1 MNNKLYV
8 LCKIVLTINVI
19 ASFLLFGMPKF
30 LTCEHHFIDPSRETE
45 AYLSRQDLVL
55 TDTDGNEISIPKGT
69 RFYLDYIDYL
79 TRTIDVF
86 EPAENDNTL
95 SVLTEEPNARFE
107 ISVEEL
113 EDPDKFENITELYMQ
128 ELDEKRREG
137 EAEFDKYMMRKRLWF
152 FFPAEHLLHYMVGLL
167 FAGISFAVGV
177 ALYKNRYNVKG
188 NTVFFSVLSLIK
200 IAGIVYFYLHPIFCL

>member
-30 LTCEHHFIDPSRETE
+30 LTCEHHFIGLIENCD

-55 TDTDGNEISIPKGT
+55 TDAEGNEISILKDTRVYIHHFYGDDVSIIGGT
-69 RFYLDYIDYL
+69 
-79 TRTIDVF
+79 
-86 EPAENDNTL
+86 EPEVKTVSAW
-95 SVLTEEPNARFE
+95 TEEPHARFD
-107 ISVEEL
+107 ISIEEL
-113 EDPDKFENITELYMQ
+113 EDPDKFENVSDLYKQ
-128 ELDEKRREG
+128 EQDEKRREG
-137 EAEFDKYMMRKRLWF
+137 EAEFNKYMMRKRLWF

-167 FAGISFAVGV
+167 FAGISFAVGI

-188 NTVFFSVLSLIK
+188 NIVFFSALSLIK
-200 IAGIVYFYLHPIFCL
+200 IAGIVYFYLHPVFCL

>member
-30 LTCEHHFIDPSRETE
+30 LTCEHHFIGIIGNYD

-55 TDTDGNEISIPKGT
+55 TDAEGNEISILKDTRVYIHHFYGDDVSIIGGT
-69 RFYLDYIDYL
+69 
-79 TRTIDVF
+79 
-86 EPAENDNTL
+86 EPEVKTVSAW
-95 SVLTEEPNARFE
+95 TEEPHARFD
-107 ISVEEL
+107 ISIEEL
-113 EDPDKFENITELYMQ
+113 EDPEKFENVSDLYKQ
-128 ELDEKRREG
+128 EQDEKRREG
-137 EAEFDKYMMRKRLWF
+137 EAEFNKYMMRKRLWF

-167 FAGISFAVGV
+167 FAGISFAVGI

-200 IAGIVYFYLHPIFCL
+200 IAGIVYFYLHPVFCL

>member
-30 LTCEHHFIDPSRETE
+30 LTCEHHFIGLIENCD

-55 TDTDGNEISIPKGT
+55 TDAEGNEISILKDTRVYIHHFYGDDVSIIGGT
-69 RFYLDYIDYL
+69 
-79 TRTIDVF
+79 
-86 EPAENDNTL
+86 EPEVKTVSAW
-95 SVLTEEPNARFE
+95 TEEPHARFE
-107 ISVEEL
+107 ISIEEL
-113 EDPDKFENITELYMQ
+113 EDPEKFENISDLYKQ
-128 ELDEKRREG
+128 EQDEKRREG
-137 EAEFDKYMMRKRLWF
+137 EAEFNKYMMRKRLWF
-152 FFPAEHLLHYMVGLL
+152 FFPAEHLLHYLVGLL
-167 FAGISFAVGV
+167 FAVLSFAIGI

-200 IAGIVYFYLHPIFCL
+200 IAGIVYFYLHPVFCL

>member
-30 LTCEHHFIDPSRETE
+30 LTCEHHFIGLIENCD

-55 TDTDGNEISIPKGT
+55 TDAEGNEISILKDTRVYIHHFYGDDVSIIGGT
-69 RFYLDYIDYL
+69 
-79 TRTIDVF
+79 
-86 EPAENDNTL
+86 EPEVKTVSAW
-95 SVLTEEPNARFE
+95 TEEPHARFE
-107 ISVEEL
+107 ISIEEL
-113 EDPDKFENITELYMQ
+113 EDPEKFENISELYKQ
-128 ELDEKRREG
+128 EQDEKRREG
-137 EAEFDKYMMRKRLWF
+137 EAEFNKYMMRKRLWF

-167 FAGISFAVGV
+167 FAGISFAVGI

-200 IAGIVYFYLHPIFCL
+200 IAGIVYFYIHPIFCL

>member
-30 LTCEHHFIDPSRETE
+30 LTCEHHFIGLIENCD

-55 TDTDGNEISIPKGT
+55 TDAEGNEISILKDTRVYIHHFYGDDVSIIGGT
-69 RFYLDYIDYL
+69 
-79 TRTIDVF
+79 
-86 EPAENDNTL
+86 EPEVKTVSAW
-95 SVLTEEPNARFE
+95 TEEPHARFE
-107 ISVEEL
+107 ISIEEL
-113 EDPDKFENITELYMQ
+113 EDPEKYENISELYKQ
-128 ELDEKRREG
+128 EQDEKRREG
-137 EAEFDKYMMRKRLWF
+137 EAEFNKYMMRKRLWF

-167 FAGISFAVGV
+167 FAGISFAVGI

>member
-30 LTCEHHFIDPSRETE
+30 LTCEHHFIGLIENCD
-45 AYLSRQDLVL
+45 AYLSQEDLIL
-55 TDTDGNEISIPKGT
+55 TDAEGNEISILKDTRVYIHHFYGDDVSIIGGT
-69 RFYLDYIDYL
+69 
-79 TRTIDVF
+79 
-86 EPAENDNTL
+86 EPEVKTVSAW
-95 SVLTEEPNARFE
+95 TEEPHARFE
-107 ISVEEL
+107 ISIEEL
-113 EDPDKFENITELYMQ
+113 EDPEKFENVSDLYKQ
-128 ELDEKRREG
+128 EQDEKRREG

-167 FAGISFAVGV
+167 FAGISLAVGI

-188 NTVFFSVLSLIK
+188 NTVFFSALSLIK
-200 IAGIVYFYLHPIFCL
+200 IAGIVYFYLHPVFCL

>member
-30 LTCEHHFIDPSRETE
+30 LTCEHHFIGIIGNYD

-55 TDTDGNEISIPKGT
+55 TDAEGNEISILKDTRVYIHHFYGDDVSIIGGT
-69 RFYLDYIDYL
+69 ESEVK
-79 TRTIDVF
+79 TVS
-86 EPAENDNTL
+86 AW
-95 SVLTEEPNARFE
+95 TEEPHARFE
-107 ISVEEL
+107 ISIEEL
-113 EDPDKFENITELYMQ
+113 EDPEKFENVSDLYKQ
-128 ELDEKRREG
+128 EQDEKRREG

-152 FFPAEHLLHYMVGLL
+152 FFPAEHLINFMVGLL
-167 FAGISFAVGV
+167 FAGLSFAIGI

-200 IAGIVYFYLHPIFCL
+200 IVGIVYFYIHPIFCL

>member
-30 LTCEHHFIDPSRETE
+30 LTCEHHFIGIIGNYD

-55 TDTDGNEISIPKGT
+55 TDAEGNEISILKDTRVYIHHFYGDDVSIIGGT
-69 RFYLDYIDYL
+69 ESEVK
-79 TRTIDVF
+79 TVS
-86 EPAENDNTL
+86 AW
-95 SVLTEEPNARFE
+95 TEEPHARFE
-107 ISVEEL
+107 ISIEEL
-113 EDPDKFENITELYMQ
+113 EDPEKFENVSDLYKQ
-128 ELDEKRREG
+128 EQDEKRREG

-152 FFPAEHLLHYMVGLL
+152 FFPAEHLINFMVGLL
-167 FAGISFAVGV
+167 FAGLSFAIGI

-200 IAGIVYFYLHPIFCL
+200 IAGIVYFYIHPIFCL

>member
-30 LTCEHHFIDPSRETE
+30 LTCEHHFIGLIENCD

-55 TDTDGNEISIPKGT
+55 TDAEGNEISILKDTRVYIHHFYGDDVSIIGGT
-69 RFYLDYIDYL
+69 
-79 TRTIDVF
+79 
-86 EPAENDNTL
+86 EPEVKTVSAW
-95 SVLTEEPNARFE
+95 TEEPHARFD
-107 ISVEEL
+107 ISIEEL
-113 EDPDKFENITELYMQ
+113 EDPDKFENISELYKQ
-128 ELDEKRREG
+128 EQDEKRREG

-152 FFPAEHLLHYMVGLL
+152 FFPAEHLINFMVGLL
-167 FAGISFAVGV
+167 FAVLSFAIGI

-200 IAGIVYFYLHPIFCL
+200 IAGIVYFYIHPIFCS

>member
-30 LTCEHHFIDPSRETE
+30 LTCEHHFIGLIENCD

-55 TDTDGNEISIPKGT
+55 TDAEGNEISILKDTRVYIHHFYGDDVSIIGGT
-69 RFYLDYIDYL
+69 
-79 TRTIDVF
+79 
-86 EPAENDNTL
+86 EPEVKTVSAW
-95 SVLTEEPNARFE
+95 TEEPHSRFE
-107 ISVEEL
+107 ISIEEL
-113 EDPDKFENITELYMQ
+113 EDPEKFENISELYKQ
-128 ELDEKRREG
+128 EQDEKRREG
-137 EAEFDKYMMRKRLWF
+137 EAEFNKYMMRKRLWF

-167 FAGISFAVGV
+167 FAGISFAVGI

-188 NTVFFSVLSLIK
+188 NTVFFSVLSLLK
-200 IAGIVYFYLHPIFCL
+200 IAGIVYFYLHPVFCL

>member
-30 LTCEHHFIDPSRETE
+30 LTCEHHFIGLIENCD

-55 TDTDGNEISIPKGT
+55 TDAEGNEISILKDTRVYIHHFYGDDVSIIGGT
-69 RFYLDYIDYL
+69 
-79 TRTIDVF
+79 
-86 EPAENDNTL
+86 EPEVKTVSAW
-95 SVLTEEPNARFE
+95 TEEPHARFE
-107 ISVEEL
+107 ISIEEL
-113 EDPDKFENITELYMQ
+113 EDPDKFENISELYKQ
-128 ELDEKRREG
+128 EQDEKRREG

-152 FFPAEHLLHYMVGLL
+152 FFPAEHLINFMVGLL
-167 FAGISFAVGV
+167 FAGISFAIGI

-200 IAGIVYFYLHPIFCL
+200 IAGIVYFYIHPIFCL

>member
-30 LTCEHHFIDPSRETE
+30 LTCEHHFIGLIENCD

-55 TDTDGNEISIPKGT
+55 TDAEGNEISILKDTRVYIHHFYGDDVSIIGGT
-69 RFYLDYIDYL
+69 
-79 TRTIDVF
+79 
-86 EPAENDNTL
+86 EPEVKTVSAW
-95 SVLTEEPNARFE
+95 TEEPHARFD
-107 ISVEEL
+107 ISIEEL
-113 EDPDKFENITELYMQ
+113 EDPEKFENISELYKQ
-128 ELDEKRREG
+128 EQDEKRREG
-137 EAEFDKYMMRKRLWF
+137 EAEFNKYMMRKRLWF

-167 FAGISFAVGV
+167 FAGISFAVGI

-188 NTVFFSVLSLIK
+188 NTVFFSALSLIK
-200 IAGIVYFYLHPIFCL
+200 IAGIVYFYLHPVFCL

>member
-1 MNNKLYV
+1 MSNKLYV

-30 LTCEHHFIDPSRETE
+30 LTCEHHFIGIIGNYD

-55 TDTDGNEISIPKGT
+55 TDAEGNEISILKDTRVYIHHFFGDDVSIIGGT
-69 RFYLDYIDYL
+69 
-79 TRTIDVF
+79 
-86 EPAENDNTL
+86 EPEVKTVSAW
-95 SVLTEEPNARFE
+95 TEEPHARFE

-113 EDPDKFENITELYMQ
+113 EDPDKFENISELYKQ
-128 ELDEKRREG
+128 EQDEKRREG
-137 EAEFDKYMMRKRLWF
+137 EAEFNKYMMRKRLWF

-167 FAGISFAVGV
+167 FAGISFAVGI

-188 NTVFFSVLSLIK
+188 NTVFFSVLSLLK
-200 IAGIVYFYLHPIFCL
+200 IAGIVYFYLHPVFCL

>member
-30 LTCEHHFIDPSRETE
+30 LTCEHHFIGLIENCD

-55 TDTDGNEISIPKGT
+55 TDAEGNEISILKDTRVYIHHFYGDDVSIIGGT
-69 RFYLDYIDYL
+69 
-79 TRTIDVF
+79 
-86 EPAENDNTL
+86 EPEVKTVSAW
-95 SVLTEEPNARFE
+95 TEEPHARFE
-107 ISVEEL
+107 ISIEEL
-113 EDPDKFENITELYMQ
+113 EDPDKFENISELYKQ
-128 ELDEKRREG
+128 EQDEKRREG
-137 EAEFDKYMMRKRLWF
+137 EAEFNKYMMRKRLWF

-167 FAGISFAVGV
+167 FAGISFAVGI

-188 NTVFFSVLSLIK
+188 NIVFFSALSLIK
-200 IAGIVYFYLHPIFCL
+200 IAGIVYFYLHPVFCL

>member
-30 LTCEHHFIDPSRETE
+30 LTCEHHFIGLIENCD

-55 TDTDGNEISIPKGT
+55 TDAEGNEISILKDTRVYIHHFYGDDVSIIGGT
-69 RFYLDYIDYL
+69 
-79 TRTIDVF
+79 
-86 EPAENDNTL
+86 EPEVKTVSAW
-95 SVLTEEPNARFE
+95 TEEPHARFE
-107 ISVEEL
+107 ISIEEL
-113 EDPDKFENITELYMQ
+113 EDPEKFENVSDLYKQ
-128 ELDEKRREG
+128 EQDEKRREG

-152 FFPAEHLLHYMVGLL
+152 FFPAEHLINFMVGLL
-167 FAGISFAVGV
+167 FAGLSFAIGI

-188 NTVFFSVLSLIK
+188 NTVFFSFLSLIK
-200 IAGIVYFYLHPIFCL
+200 IAGIVYFYLHPVFCL

>member
-30 LTCEHHFIDPSRETE
+30 LTCEHHFIGLIENCD

-55 TDTDGNEISIPKGT
+55 TDAEGNEISILKDTRVYIHHFYGDDVSIIGGT
-69 RFYLDYIDYL
+69 
-79 TRTIDVF
+79 
-86 EPAENDNTL
+86 EPEVKTVSAW
-95 SVLTEEPNARFE
+95 TEEPHARFE
-107 ISVEEL
+107 ISIEEL
-113 EDPDKFENITELYMQ
+113 EDPDKFENISELYKQ
-128 ELDEKRREG
+128 EQDEKRREG
-137 EAEFDKYMMRKRLWF
+137 EAEFNKYMMRKRLWF

-167 FAGISFAVGV
+167 FAGISFAVGI

-188 NTVFFSVLSLIK
+188 NTVFFSVLSLLK
-200 IAGIVYFYLHPIFCL
+200 IAGIVYFYLHPVFCL

>member
-30 LTCEHHFIDPSRETE
+30 LTCEHHFIGLIENCD

-55 TDTDGNEISIPKGT
+55 TDAEGNEISILKDTRVYIHHFYGDDVSIIGGT
-69 RFYLDYIDYL
+69 
-79 TRTIDVF
+79 
-86 EPAENDNTL
+86 EPEVKTVSAW
-95 SVLTEEPNARFE
+95 TEEPHARFE
-107 ISVEEL
+107 ISIEEL
-113 EDPDKFENITELYMQ
+113 EDPEKFENVSDLYKQ
-128 ELDEKRREG
+128 EQDEKRREG
-137 EAEFDKYMMRKRLWF
+137 EAEFNKYMMRKRLWF

-167 FAGISFAVGV
+167 FAGISFAVGI

-188 NTVFFSVLSLIK
+188 NIVFFSALSLIK
-200 IAGIVYFYLHPIFCL
+200 IAGIVYFYIHPIFCL

>member
-30 LTCEHHFIDPSRETE
+30 LTCEHHFIGLIENCD

-55 TDTDGNEISIPKGT
+55 TDAEGNEISILKDTRVYIHHFYGDDVSIIGGT
-69 RFYLDYIDYL
+69 
-79 TRTIDVF
+79 
-86 EPAENDNTL
+86 EPEVKTVSAW
-95 SVLTEEPNARFE
+95 TEEPHARFE
-107 ISVEEL
+107 ISIEEL
-113 EDPDKFENITELYMQ
+113 EDPGKFENVSDLYKQ
-128 ELDEKRREG
+128 EQDEKRREG

-152 FFPAEHLLHYMVGLL
+152 FFPAEHLINFIVGLL
-167 FAGISFAVGV
+167 FAGLSFAIGI

-200 IAGIVYFYLHPIFCL
+200 IAGIVYFYIHPIFCL

>member
-30 LTCEHHFIDPSRETE
+30 LTCEHHFIGLIDNCD

-55 TDTDGNEISIPKGT
+55 TDAEGNEISILKDTRVYIHHFYGDDVSIIGGT
-69 RFYLDYIDYL
+69 
-79 TRTIDVF
+79 
-86 EPAENDNTL
+86 EPEVKTVSAW
-95 SVLTEEPNARFE
+95 TEEPHARFD
-107 ISVEEL
+107 ISIEEL
-113 EDPDKFENITELYMQ
+113 EDPEKFENVSDLYKQ
-128 ELDEKRREG
+128 EQDEKRREG
-137 EAEFDKYMMRKRLWF
+137 EAEFNKYMMRKRLWF

-167 FAGISFAVGV
+167 FAGISVAVGI

-188 NTVFFSVLSLIK
+188 NTMFFSALSLIK
-200 IAGIVYFYLHPIFCL
+200 IAGIVYFYLHPVFCL

>member
-30 LTCEHHFIDPSRETE
+30 LTCEHHFIGLIENCD

-55 TDTDGNEISIPKGT
+55 TDAEGNEISILKDTRVYIHHFYGDDVSIIGGT
-69 RFYLDYIDYL
+69 
-79 TRTIDVF
+79 
-86 EPAENDNTL
+86 EPEVKTVSAW
-95 SVLTEEPNARFE
+95 TEEPHARFE
-107 ISVEEL
+107 ISIEEL
-113 EDPDKFENITELYMQ
+113 EDPDKFENISELYKQ
-128 ELDEKRREG
+128 EQDEKRREG
-137 EAEFDKYMMRKRLWF
+137 ESEFNKYMMRKRLWF

-167 FAGISFAVGV
+167 FAGISFAVGI

-188 NTVFFSVLSLIK
+188 NIVFFSALSLIK

>member
-30 LTCEHHFIDPSRETE
+30 LTCEHHFIGLIENCD

-55 TDTDGNEISIPKGT
+55 TDAEGNEISILKDTRVYIHHFYGDDVSIIGGT
-69 RFYLDYIDYL
+69 
-79 TRTIDVF
+79 
-86 EPAENDNTL
+86 EPEVKTVSAW
-95 SVLTEEPNARFE
+95 TEEPHARFD
-107 ISVEEL
+107 ISIEEL
-113 EDPDKFENITELYMQ
+113 EDPEKFENVSDLYKQ
-128 ELDEKRREG
+128 EQDEKRREG
-137 EAEFDKYMMRKRLWF
+137 EAEFNKYMMRKRLWF

-167 FAGISFAVGV
+167 FAGLSFAVGV

-188 NTVFFSVLSLIK
+188 NTVFFSVLSSIK
-200 IAGIVYFYLHPIFCL
+200 IAGIVYFYLHPVFCL

>member
-30 LTCEHHFIDPSRETE
+30 LTCEHHFIGLIENCD

-55 TDTDGNEISIPKGT
+55 TDAEGNEISVLKDTRVYIHHFYGDDVSIIGGT
-69 RFYLDYIDYL
+69 
-79 TRTIDVF
+79 
-86 EPAENDNTL
+86 EPEVKTVSAW
-95 SVLTEEPNARFE
+95 TEEPHARFE
-107 ISVEEL
+107 ISIEEL
-113 EDPDKFENITELYMQ
+113 EDPEKFEIVSDLYKQ
-128 ELDEKRREG
+128 EQDEKRREG

-152 FFPAEHLLHYMVGLL
+152 FFPAEHLINFMVGLL
-167 FAGISFAVGV
+167 FAGISFAIGI

-200 IAGIVYFYLHPIFCL
+200 IAGIVYFYIHPIFCL

>member
-30 LTCEHHFIDPSRETE
+30 LTCEHHFIGLIENCD

-55 TDTDGNEISIPKGT
+55 TDAEGNEISILKDT
-69 RFYLDYIDYL
+69 RVYIHHFYGD
-79 TRTIDVF
+79 DVSIIGGN
-86 EPAENDNTL
+86 EPEVKTVSAW
-95 SVLTEEPNARFE
+95 TEEPHARFE

-113 EDPDKFENITELYMQ
+113 EDPEKFENISELYKQ
-128 ELDEKRREG
+128 EQDEKRREG
-137 EAEFDKYMMRKRLWF
+137 EAEFNKYMMRKRLWF

-167 FAGISFAVGV
+167 FAGISFAVGI

-188 NTVFFSVLSLIK
+188 NIVFFSALSLIK
-200 IAGIVYFYLHPIFCL
+200 IAGIVYFYIHPIFCL

>member
-30 LTCEHHFIDPSRETE
+30 LTCEHHFIGLIENCD

-55 TDTDGNEISIPKGT
+55 TDAEGNEISILKDTRVYIHHFYGDDVSIIGGT
-69 RFYLDYIDYL
+69 
-79 TRTIDVF
+79 
-86 EPAENDNTL
+86 EPEVKTVSAW
-95 SVLTEEPNARFE
+95 TEEPHARFE
-107 ISVEEL
+107 ISIEEL
-113 EDPDKFENITELYMQ
+113 EDPDKFENISELYKQ
-128 ELDEKRREG
+128 EQDEKRREG
-137 EAEFDKYMMRKRLWF
+137 EAEFNKYMMRKRLWF

-167 FAGISFAVGV
+167 FAGISFAVGI

-188 NTVFFSVLSLIK
+188 NIVFFSALSLIK
-200 IAGIVYFYLHPIFCL
+200 IAGIVYFYIHPIFCL

>member
-30 LTCEHHFIDPSRETE
+30 LTCEHHFIGLIENCD

-55 TDTDGNEISIPKGT
+55 TDAEGNEISILKDTRVYIHHFYGDDVSIIGGT
-69 RFYLDYIDYL
+69 
-79 TRTIDVF
+79 
-86 EPAENDNTL
+86 EPEVKTVSAW
-95 SVLTEEPNARFE
+95 TEEPHARFE
-107 ISVEEL
+107 ISIEEL
-113 EDPDKFENITELYMQ
+113 EDPEKFENISELYKQ
-128 ELDEKRREG
+128 EQDEKRREG
-137 EAEFDKYMMRKRLWF
+137 EEEFNKYMMRKRLWF

-167 FAGISFAVGV
+167 FAGISFAVGI

-188 NTVFFSVLSLIK
+188 NTVFFSALSLIK
-200 IAGIVYFYLHPIFCL
+200 IAGIVYFYIHPIFCL

>member
-30 LTCEHHFIDPSRETE
+30 LTCEHHFIGLIENCD

-55 TDTDGNEISIPKGT
+55 TDAEGNEISILKDTRVFIHHFYGDDVSIIGGT
-69 RFYLDYIDYL
+69 
-79 TRTIDVF
+79 
-86 EPAENDNTL
+86 EPEVKTV
-95 SVLTEEPNARFE
+95 SVWTEEPHARFE

-113 EDPDKFENITELYMQ
+113 EDPDKFENISELYKQ
-128 ELDEKRREG
+128 EQDEKRREG

-167 FAGISFAVGV
+167 FAGISFAVGI

-188 NTVFFSVLSLIK
+188 NTVFFSVLSLLK
-200 IAGIVYFYLHPIFCL
+200 IAGIVYFYLHPVFCL

>member
-30 LTCEHHFIDPSRETE
+30 LTCEHHFIGLIENCD

-55 TDTDGNEISIPKGT
+55 TDAEGNEISILKDTRVYIHHFYGDDVSIIGGT
-69 RFYLDYIDYL
+69 
-79 TRTIDVF
+79 
-86 EPAENDNTL
+86 EPEVKTVSAW
-95 SVLTEEPNARFE
+95 TEEPHARFE
-107 ISVEEL
+107 ISIEEL
-113 EDPDKFENITELYMQ
+113 EDPEKFENISELYKQ
-128 ELDEKRREG
+128 EQDEKRREG
-137 EAEFDKYMMRKRLWF
+137 EAEFNKYMMRKRLWF

-167 FAGISFAVGV
+167 FAGISFAVGI

-200 IAGIVYFYLHPIFCL
+200 IAGIVYFYLHPVFCL

>member
-30 LTCEHHFIDPSRETE
+30 LTCEHHFIGIIGNYD

-55 TDTDGNEISIPKGT
+55 TDAEGNEISILKDTRVYIHHFYGDDVSIIGGT
-69 RFYLDYIDYL
+69 
-79 TRTIDVF
+79 
-86 EPAENDNTL
+86 EPEVKTVSAW
-95 SVLTEEPNARFE
+95 TEEPHARFE
-107 ISVEEL
+107 ISIEEL
-113 EDPDKFENITELYMQ
+113 EDPDKFENISELYKQ
-128 ELDEKRREG
+128 EQDEKRREG
-137 EAEFDKYMMRKRLWF
+137 EAEFNKYMMRKRLWF

-167 FAGISFAVGV
+167 FAGISFAVGI

-188 NTVFFSVLSLIK
+188 NIVFFSALSLIK
-200 IAGIVYFYLHPIFCL
+200 IAGIVYFYIHPIFCL

>member
-30 LTCEHHFIDPSRETE
+30 LTCEQHFIDLSRETE

-79 TRTIDVF
+79 IRTIDVL

-137 EAEFDKYMMRKRLWF
+137 EAEFNKYMMRKRLWF

-167 FAGISFAVGV
+167 FAGLSFAVGI

-188 NTVFFSVLSLIK
+188 NIVFFSALSLIK
-200 IAGIVYFYLHPIFCL
+200 IAGIVYFYIHPIFCL

>member
-30 LTCEHHFIDPSRETE
+30 LTCEHHFIGLIENCD

-55 TDTDGNEISIPKGT
+55 TDAEGNEISILKDTRVYIHHFYGDDVSIIGGT
-69 RFYLDYIDYL
+69 ESEVK
-79 TRTIDVF
+79 TVS
-86 EPAENDNTL
+86 AW
-95 SVLTEEPNARFE
+95 TEEPHARFE
-107 ISVEEL
+107 ISIEEL
-113 EDPDKFENITELYMQ
+113 EDPEKFENVSDLYKQ
-128 ELDEKRREG
+128 EQDEKRREG

-152 FFPAEHLLHYMVGLL
+152 FFPAEHLINFMVGLL
-167 FAGISFAVGV
+167 FAGLSFAIGI

-200 IAGIVYFYLHPIFCL
+200 IAGIVYFYIHPIFCL